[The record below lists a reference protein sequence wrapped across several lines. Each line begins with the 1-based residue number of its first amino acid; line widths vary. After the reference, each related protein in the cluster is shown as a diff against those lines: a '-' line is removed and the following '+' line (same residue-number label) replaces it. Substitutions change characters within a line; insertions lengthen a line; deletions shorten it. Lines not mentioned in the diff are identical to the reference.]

1 MTIDQHAISP
11 SICVGVAVTSIYWV
25 AGLDWEA
32 MGRLKLPILGA
43 TLATVLA
50 LHQIQRYVWIL
61 KHRPVQAPDHDR

>member
-11 SICVGVAVTSIYWV
+11 SLCVGVAAMSIYWA

-32 MGRLKLPILGA
+32 MGRLKLPIWGA

-50 LHQIQRYVWIL
+50 IHQIQRYVWIL
-61 KHRPVQAPDHDR
+61 KRRPIQRPDADR